1 MWILLGIHGRR
12 GQRRRKHM
20 SVGRRRGPA
29 HVAPPVPVVARV
41 DRDAADIVAELGL
54 VSLHDGTAD
63 CYDDADDDE
72 AADTRRQE
80 HDEVGLRA
88 DGFIVQKI
96 SCNTVILF
104 NMLKFNENNICL
116 FFVLYFLALFE
127 LTFISFILCTKYN
140 LSLNSLHYRN
150 FTNLCMYSLLH

>member
-1 MWILLGIHGRR
+1 
-12 GQRRRKHM
+12 M
-20 SVGRRRGPA
+20 SVGRRRGPT

-72 AADTRRQE
+72 AADTRRQK

-88 DGFIVQKI
+88 GGFIVQKI

-104 NMLKFNENNICL
+104 KMLKFNKTNICL
-116 FFVLYFLALFE
+116 VLCIIFSALFE
-127 LTFISFILCTKYN
+127 LTFISFILCAKYN
-140 LSLNSLHYRN
+140 LSLNSSHYRN
-150 FTNLCMYSLLH
+150 FTNACTLNCINILQFVIRS